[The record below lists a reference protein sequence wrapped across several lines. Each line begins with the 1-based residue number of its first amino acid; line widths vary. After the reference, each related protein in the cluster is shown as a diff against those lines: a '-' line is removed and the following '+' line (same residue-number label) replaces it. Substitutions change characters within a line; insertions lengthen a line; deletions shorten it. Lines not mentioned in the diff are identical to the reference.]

1 MRLDDGIAWGV
12 IAAAL
17 VAPAAA
23 GELTPPR
30 PVGGFLERHCAA
42 CHSGKEAEA
51 GFDLASLAL
60 DADSPA
66 GDRRW
71 TTLIDRVAQGEMPPA
86 DAEQPKP
93 ADRERFLAAAGGWLG
108 DAIRDRDARLGRVE
122 GRRLTRRET
131 ERSLHAVLGI
141 DIPLAQEL
149 PEEPRPG
156 GFTTVAERQSIS
168 HHQLQRHLAVV
179 DLALDEAFRRAL
191 APPVEF
197 RRELDVSG
205 IVRTNPKA
213 RTREPELLDGRAVVW
228 SSGLIYYGRL
238 PCTTAPADGWY
249 RFRVTASGLK
259 LPKTGGVW
267 CTVHTGLCVSSAPLL
282 GYVTAFEAGEQPREI
297 AFECWLP
304 KGHMLEIRPGDIT
317 LKRASFREGQV
328 GAGEG
333 GPQEVPGLALERI
346 VMERIQRGPG
356 DDEVRRLLFG
366 DVALE
371 QDGRD
376 EPAKKNEKPDK
387 PGRLRPRPDDARVD
401 SARLVAAFARRA
413 FRRPV
418 SDEVVAGYAGLVHDL
433 LEEETPFADAL
444 RAGYRAILC
453 SSRFLY
459 LAEAPGPLDDHALAS
474 RLAYFLT
481 GAPPDESLSLLADSG
496 KLRDPAVLRREA
508 DRLLAGGGTRRF
520 VEDFAAEWLDLDQ
533 IDFTE
538 PDRKLYP
545 EFDAIVQAGMLAE
558 TRATLAEALAEN
570 RSVAWLVAADTTW
583 LDSRL
588 ARFYGLPDVTGDE
601 LRRVAVV
608 PASHRGGLFA
618 HGAILKVTANGNNT
632 SPIVRGA
639 WIGERILGDEIR
651 PPPGGVPAIEPDIR
665 GTTTIREQLAKHRS
679 DASCASCHR
688 SIDPPGFALENFD
701 PAGRWRDNYLAFDKG
716 KRKKGPEVDA
726 SDALPDGRRFKDF
739 AEFRALVAADPARL
753 ARSLAGHLLVYGTGA
768 ELSYADREA
777 VAAIAK
783 AAAKHDHGVRAI
795 LHEVITSPIFTSQ

>member
-1 MRLDDGIAWGV
+1 MRRHEGLVWAVMVAWLL
-12 IAAAL
+12 A
-17 VAPAAA
+17 APAGA
-23 GELTPPR
+23 GELSPPR
-30 PVGGFLERHCAA
+30 PVASFLERHCAA
-42 CHSGKEAEA
+42 CHAGQGAEA
-51 GFDLASLAL
+51 GFDLAALAL
-60 DADSPA
+60 ESDDSGGDA
-66 GDRRW
+66 RW
-71 TTLIDRVAQGEMPPA
+71 AVLIDRIAHGEMPPA
-86 DAEQPKP
+86 DAEQPKS
-93 ADRERFLAAAGGWLG
+93 ADRERFLAAAGGWLA
-108 DAIRDRDARLGRVE
+108 DAIRDRDRRLGRVE

-131 ERSLHAVLGI
+131 ERSLHAALGI

-191 APPVEF
+191 SPPDEF
-197 RRELDVSG
+197 RKDLDVAG
-205 IVRTNPKA
+205 IVRANPAA

-249 RFRVTASGLK
+249 RFRITAAGLK
-259 LPKTGGVW
+259 LPATGGVW

-282 GYVTAFEAGEQPREI
+282 QYVTAFEAGEEPREI

-304 KGHMLEIRPGDIT
+304 KGHMLEIRPGDVT
-317 LKRASFREGQV
+317 LKKANFREGQV

-346 VMERIQRGPG
+346 VMERDHRGPG
-356 DDEVRRLLFG
+356 DDALRRLVFG
-366 DVALE
+366 DVPLE
-371 QDGRD
+371 K
-376 EPAKKNEKPDK
+376 ADK
-387 PGRLRPRPDDARVD
+387 SGRLRPRPEDAQGD
-401 SARLVAAFARRA
+401 ATRLVAAFARRA

-418 SDEVVAGYAGLVHDL
+418 ADDVVAGYVTLVHDL
-433 LEEETPFADAL
+433 LAEQVPFADAL

-459 LAEAPGPLDDHALAS
+459 LAEAPGPLDDHALAC

-481 GAPPDESLSLLADSG
+481 GAPPDEALSRLADEG

-508 DRLLAGGGTRRF
+508 DRLLAGDGGRRF
-520 VEDFAAEWLDLDQ
+520 VDDFAAEWLDLDQ
-533 IDFTE
+533 IGFTE

-558 TRATLAEALAEN
+558 TRATLVEALAEN
-570 RSVAWLVAADTTW
+570 RSAAALIAADTTW

-588 ARFYGLPDVTGDE
+588 ARFYKLPDVTGDA
-601 LRRVAVV
+601 LRRVAVG
-608 PASHRGGLFA
+608 PGSHRGGLLA
-618 HGAILKVTANGNNT
+618 QGAILKVTANGNNT

-688 SIDPPGFALENFD
+688 TIDPPGFALENFD
-701 PAGRWRDNYLAFDKG
+701 PAGQWRDHYLAFDKG

-726 SDALPDGRRFKDF
+726 SDTLPDGRRFKDF

-768 ELSYADREA
+768 ELSFADREA
-777 VAAIAK
+777 VAAIVR
-783 AAAKHDHGVRAI
+783 AAAKQDHGVRAI
-795 LHEVITSPIFTSQ
+795 LHEVITSPVFTSQ